1 MEKQKV
7 VFIPGFMDVAVN
19 YSDSFGRVDIWKEKA
34 DWRERINADVVVGYS
49 LGANFALLNWEKNKN
64 TKLVLVNPLLPKR
77 TKTEWAKRWI
87 SFLSAEGIK
96 VNEERSKVIAQLPIE
111 TKLASGILSEEIDN
125 VLDIIPKE
133 KLAVIRGVHD
143 DFFCDA
149 EVGEYLKKKGII
161 LYEVDAGH
169 TWNKSIAE
177 EVDILVKKFL
187 YP

>member
-1 MEKQKV
+1 MGET
-7 VFIPGFMDVAVN
+7 MDLFSLRRGNKSERGAIE
-19 YSDSFGRVDIWKEKA
+19 SDSSTSHRDEARV
-34 DWRERINADVVVGYS
+34 RY
-49 LGANFALLNWEKNKN
+49 
-64 TKLVLVNPLLPKR
+64 
-77 TKTEWAKRWI
+77 
-87 SFLSAEGIK
+87 
-96 VNEERSKVIAQLPIE
+96 
-111 TKLASGILSEEIDN
+111 LSEEIDN